1 MRPSLPS
8 LGLSAVLLLLAP
20 GCERFQDDLIFVYGR
35 LERRDGSSVTDGVVP
50 YARTAHHEPR
60 GEANVEYVMPEFIH
74 YGEGVTDGYGDF
86 FLEMRYGDVQSAN
99 SPDPDLHQPFRFR
112 AQWRDETGA
121 GVFASFIFHDD
132 VELPTLR
139 IWDSQ
144 LAVSSGA
151 EGSVVSFG
159 ALPPVPVPPLTG
171 EYAMTSD
178 ENQDVIPNLPTT
190 PEPALFIVDGG
201 QPLFR
206 VWAASS
212 GWVANRFVLED
223 FAQPAVMLRAHSL
236 GEFMFYPLGGK
247 HSPLVFRVDWRTE
260 ELPLPPAGLRPVSR
274 GATCRPAPS
283 RGACPWTD
291 GRLER
296 VALGLKPVDALT
308 LTLEEPR
315 SLRHAVVRGA
325 EGNFLGFVVE
335 GSLDA
340 EQWTRMGVL
349 RNFAKDY
356 VPPPLNRR
364 GPRAYNEQTQW
375 DSPFD
380 GRFSWSQGPHFL
392 EGPLEP
398 VGPVRYVR
406 LRPAGF
412 DHAGEAQ
419 VSGEIQALGEL
430 SVFE

>member
-8 LGLSAVLLLLAP
+8 LGLSAALLLTS
-20 GCERFQDDLIFVYGR
+20 GCERLQDDLVFVYGR

-50 YARTAHHEPR
+50 YARTAHFEPR
-60 GEANVEYVMPEFIH
+60 GETNVEYVMPEFIH
-74 YGEGVTDGYGDF
+74 SGESVTDGYGDF
-86 FLEMRYGDVQSAN
+86 FLETRYGDVQSAN

-121 GVFASFIFHDD
+121 GVFASFIFQDD

-144 LAVSSGA
+144 LVVTPGA

-159 ALPPVPVPPLTG
+159 AVPPLPVPPLTG

-178 ENQDVIPNLPTT
+178 DQQNVIPDLPTT
-190 PEPALFIVDGG
+190 PEPALFIVEGD

-223 FAQPAVMLRAHSL
+223 FARPAIMLRAHSL
-236 GEFMFYPLGGK
+236 GAFMFFPLGGK

-260 ELPLPPAGLRPVSR
+260 EVPLPPAGLRPVSR
-274 GATCRPAPS
+274 GASCEPS
-283 RGACPWTD
+283 PPRGACPWTD
-291 GRLER
+291 GKLER
-296 VALGLKPVDALT
+296 VALGLKPVDGLT

-315 SLRHAVVRGA
+315 SLRHVVVRGA
-325 EGNFLGFVVE
+325 EGSFSGFVVE

-340 EQWTRMGVL
+340 EQWTRLGVL

-380 GRFSWSQGPHFL
+380 GRFSWAHGPHFL
-392 EGPLEP
+392 EGPLES
-398 VGPVRYVR
+398 VGPVRHVR
-406 LRPAGF
+406 LRPVSF

-419 VSGEIQALGEL
+419 VAGEIRALGEL
-430 SVFE
+430 SVFD